1 MKSVKDGGVIMKC
14 KNKEDVEK
22 IKKAAE
28 KKMKKKYDIKIPEQ
42 KNPCIK
48 VTDIEEDM
56 TEEELK
62 TSIFNQNSCMQH
74 DNLDVRVLVIK
85 KMRSKFMAI
94 LEVDPMYMFT
104 KKNIA
109 RKKKN

>member
-1 MKSVKDGGVIMKC
+1 MKSVKDGGVIIKCKNKEDVEKIKKAAEKKMKK

-42 KNPCIK
+42 KNPCMK

-62 TSIFNQNSCMQH
+62 TSIINQDSCMQH
-74 DNLDVRVLVIK
+74 DNLDERVVEIK
-85 KMRSKFMAI
+85 K
-94 LEVDPMYMFT
+94 
-104 KKNIA
+104 N
-109 RKKKN
+109 